1 MSLLLKKKEK
11 IHKLTIHLNQ
21 KQVVREG
28 IKITIEINEIENPK
42 TCMNKSKSWFFENT
56 SKIDNLLTLIFK
68 EKNKILQDRNEKG
81 GNDTEGNSNIIKY

>member
-1 MSLLLKKKEK
+1 
-11 IHKLTIHLNQ
+11 
-21 KQVVREG
+21 
-28 IKITIEINEIENPK
+28 
-42 TCMNKSKSWFFENT
+42 MNKSKSWFFENT